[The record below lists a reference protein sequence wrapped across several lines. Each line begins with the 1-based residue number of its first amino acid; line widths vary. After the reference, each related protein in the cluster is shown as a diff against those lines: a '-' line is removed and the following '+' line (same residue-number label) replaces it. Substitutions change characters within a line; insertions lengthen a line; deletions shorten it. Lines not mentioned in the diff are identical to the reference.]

1 MTKNNLP
8 KRIIM
13 LGLYSL
19 LLCLSQSIR
28 ADALLPQDV
37 PPPLQPWINWVL
49 HDTQDDI
56 CPPYYNQSP
65 QSPTKKGKAII
76 KKEGLE
82 GICQWPSLMSLNVNS
97 TQAEFSQ
104 TWQVYS
110 AGWIALPGNAK
121 HWPQQVQINGTAAM
135 VADRDGV
142 PSIFAEKGEL
152 TLQGKFHFWYTPDF
166 LPIPATT
173 GLINLTIKSTPV
185 AIPEL
190 DEQGRL
196 W

>member
-1 MTKNNLP
+1 MLKCYTY
-8 KRIIM
+8 IIM

-37 PPPLQPWINWVL
+37 PPLLQPWINWVL

-65 QSPTKKGKAII
+65 STTKKATI

-82 GICQWPSLMSLNVNS
+82 GICQWPSLMTFNVKS

-110 AGWIALPGNAK
+110 A
-121 HWPQQVQINGTAAM
+121 
-135 VADRDGV
+135 ADRDGV

-152 TLQGKFHFWYTPDF
+152 TLRGQFHFSHPPEF

-173 GLINLTIKSTPV
+173 GLIDLTINNAPV
-185 AIPEL
+185 AIPRL

-196 W
+196 WLQQRGITREKAVENRLEH